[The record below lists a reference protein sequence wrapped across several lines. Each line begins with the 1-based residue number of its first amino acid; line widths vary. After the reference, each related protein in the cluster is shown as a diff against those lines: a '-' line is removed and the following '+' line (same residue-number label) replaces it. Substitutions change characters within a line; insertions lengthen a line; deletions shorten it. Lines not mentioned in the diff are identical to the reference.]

1 MDEYDDNDMRAS
13 MLNEDA
19 QRDRRLIMKKM
30 QQRQRSIRQSQK
42 DAAKAERR
50 NSIQSGD
57 GSNSIIEDDDN
68 DSVNEELLYE
78 IQAAHEAHA
87 EDEELIGYG
96 DEGIDAIQA
105 SLTSPPSTWW
115 AMRKQWQ
122 KRKGNVMDKIGAL
135 KGNSDEHLPDN
146 YNMDGGGGGEDGI
159 DASYRSTNS
168 GHMRSRLGIAS
179 GDAGV
184 VGHPIMLEDPTSIGY
199 DSSAFRSN
207 PYALGP
213 NQKKK
218 GMRAPSVMY
227 VSRETLQKR
236 KLAQISYLIG
246 AICIIFLFMFILE
259 QRKISH
265 YAMVNSP
272 MSLSAYLAGEELMAE
287 RDENDVSLKDLGLDN
302 GVPQVEFGSIEVNPN
317 DPLANEDLAS
327 DPVVG
332 NFPEKTPM
340 FDKVRFEK
348 LKGVLI
354 GLTPPDVFE
363 ILGSPQFKA
372 LHWLANED
380 VLQYNPDTDQ
390 AVKKIIQRYAL
401 TTLYFATN
409 GEQWTDG
416 LNFLSQNDE
425 CDWNDEEAGGS
436 LFKGVGHCNE
446 EGDITSLAL
455 WSNNLDGGKWM
466 WLTVSMLRT

>member
-1 MDEYDDNDMRAS
+1 MDECDDNDMRAS

-184 VGHPIMLEDPTSIGY
+184 VGHPVMLEDPTSIGY

-287 RDENDVSLKDLGLDN
+287 RDENDVSLKDLGLEEF
-302 GVPQVEFGSIEVNPN
+302 VPQVEFGSIEVDPN
-317 DPLANEDLAS
+317 DPLANEELAT

-332 NFPEKTPM
+332 NFPEN
-340 FDKVRFEK
+340 
-348 LKGVLI
+348 
-354 GLTPPDVFE
+354 
-363 ILGSPQFKA
+363 S
-372 LHWLANED
+372 
-380 VLQYNPDTDQ
+380 
-390 AVKKIIQRYAL
+390 AV
-401 TTLYFATN
+401 
-409 GEQWTDG
+409 
-416 LNFLSQNDE
+416 
-425 CDWNDEEAGGS
+425 
-436 LFKGVGHCNE
+436 
-446 EGDITSLAL
+446 
-455 WSNNLDGGKWM
+455 
-466 WLTVSMLRT
+466 

>member
-1 MDEYDDNDMRAS
+1 
-13 MLNEDA
+13 
-19 QRDRRLIMKKM
+19 
-30 QQRQRSIRQSQK
+30 
-42 DAAKAERR
+42 
-50 NSIQSGD
+50 
-57 GSNSIIEDDDN
+57 
-68 DSVNEELLYE
+68 
-78 IQAAHEAHA
+78 
-87 EDEELIGYG
+87 
-96 DEGIDAIQA
+96 
-105 SLTSPPSTWW
+105 
-115 AMRKQWQ
+115 
-122 KRKGNVMDKIGAL
+122 MDKIGAL
-135 KGNSDEHLPDN
+135 KGNSDEHLPDD
-146 YNMDGGGGGEDGI
+146 YMDGGGGGEDGI

-168 GHMRSRLGIAS
+168 GHMRSRLGISS
-179 GDAGV
+179 GDV
-184 VGHPIMLEDPTSIGY
+184 VGHPVMLEDPTSIGY

-272 MSLSAYLAGEELMAE
+272 MSLSAYLAGEELMTE
-287 RDENDVSLKDLGLDN
+287 RNENDVSLKDLGLEEFDTAS
-302 GVPQVEFGSIEVNPN
+302 GVPQVEFGNIEVDPN
-317 DPLANEDLAS
+317 DPLANEELAT

-332 NFPEKTPM
+332 NFPEKTPQ

-348 LKGVLI
+348 LKGILI
-354 GLTPPDVFE
+354 GLEITPPDVFE

-380 VLQYNPDTDQ
+380 VLQYTPDTDQ

-455 WSNNLDGGKWM
+455 WSNNLDGGKWLGVAYNSCAQDM
-466 WLTVSMLRT
+466 LYSLTYPSSSLASSSFIHPQLYRPRLVP

>member
-159 DASYRSTNS
+159 DHDWVLHQVMLVWSVILSCWKIQHPLGMIHLHS
-168 GHMRSRLGIAS
+168 DQIHMHSDRI
-179 GDAGV
+179 
-184 VGHPIMLEDPTSIGY
+184 
-199 DSSAFRSN
+199 
-207 PYALGP
+207 
-213 NQKKK
+213 
-218 GMRAPSVMY
+218 
-227 VSRETLQKR
+227 KR
-236 KLAQISYLIG
+236 RRG
-246 AICIIFLFMFILE
+246 C
-259 QRKISH
+259 
-265 YAMVNSP
+265 
-272 MSLSAYLAGEELMAE
+272 
-287 RDENDVSLKDLGLDN
+287 
-302 GVPQVEFGSIEVNPN
+302 VPH
-317 DPLANEDLAS
+317 L
-327 DPVVG
+327 
-332 NFPEKTPM
+332 
-340 FDKVRFEK
+340 
-348 LKGVLI
+348 
-354 GLTPPDVFE
+354 
-363 ILGSPQFKA
+363 
-372 LHWLANED
+372 
-380 VLQYNPDTDQ
+380 
-390 AVKKIIQRYAL
+390 
-401 TTLYFATN
+401 
-409 GEQWTDG
+409 
-416 LNFLSQNDE
+416 
-425 CDWNDEEAGGS
+425 
-436 LFKGVGHCNE
+436 
-446 EGDITSLAL
+446 
-455 WSNNLDGGKWM
+455 
-466 WLTVSMLRT
+466 